1 MSIQCLN
8 ITYAAA
14 TKWSVTE
21 YNDAFFSC
29 QMFSVC
35 FFAKDVS
42 PVAFIDRLDY
52 EKKNSHRTDIHFSN
66 EVEKIFI
73 ENIYTLLNVGLALMT

>member
-1 MSIQCLN
+1 MPRTQNGQSPNIMTHFFMSNVQCL
-8 ITYAAA
+8 
-14 TKWSVTE
+14 
-21 YNDAFFSC
+21 
-29 QMFSVC
+29 

-66 EVEKIFI
+66 KVEKIFI